1 MTDWDSLQHARG
13 DAGDVP
19 ALLERIAGGS
29 DDADAVV
36 ALDELGA
43 RVLHDQTLYPATPA
57 VVAPLIDLLRH
68 GSAVRVTKAIGLLCE
83 LVTCRGYHHWYGF
96 PPEDPRDPEQQR
108 AVLAEEAGWL
118 ARSTELLRARAPGL
132 LVDLST
138 GGPALRAHAL
148 RLLSLFPEERAAVAP
163 IVAARLQREDDPLVV
178 LALAHAPSRL
188 ALDIPGWETTLRAWL
203 SSGARVR
210 RAAAAG
216 ALGHALGAGAGAEV
230 LEILAEETAGEPLP
244 EWDLGPW
251 HEYGYRVDMCR
262 LALRWGRP
270 HAERLVSIVTAAL
283 AAADYNGSRLAGL
296 ALQFAFDPSSSS
308 SSSSSSPSPPPP
320 SQAQGA
326 LLAAILRTERAWE
339 EPLHIMTVLADRGLP
354 QRPSEIAR
362 YLGVEAEPLGD
373 TWTRGLVSVADGYAT
388 FEPGIPMDDVMAALG
403 MRR

>member
-1 MTDWDSLQHARG
+1 
-13 DAGDVP
+13 
-19 ALLERIAGGS
+19 
-29 DDADAVV
+29 
-36 ALDELGA
+36 
-43 RVLHDQTLYPATPA
+43 
-57 VVAPLIDLLRH
+57 
-68 GSAVRVTKAIGLLCE
+68 
-83 LVTCRGYHHWYGF
+83 
-96 PPEDPRDPEQQR
+96 
-108 AVLAEEAGWL
+108 
-118 ARSTELLRARAPGL
+118 
-132 LVDLST
+132 
-138 GGPALRAHAL
+138 
-148 RLLSLFPEERAAVAP
+148 
-163 IVAARLQREDDPLVV
+163 
-178 LALAHAPSRL
+178 
-188 ALDIPGWETTLRAWL
+188 
-203 SSGARVR
+203 
-210 RAAAAG
+210 
-216 ALGHALGAGAGAEV
+216 
-230 LEILAEETAGEPLP
+230 
-244 EWDLGPW
+244 
-251 HEYGYRVDMCR
+251 MCR